1 MDYKDNFT
9 LDGRVKPTAG
19 VTKSK
24 VEALRGLV
32 ESALRGNRIA
42 AGTLVEAITTSDAAF
57 SLAHLVNV
65 NFLPQYDAAPR
76 TWTEIAGVRGV
87 SDFRPAVLYGMAG
100 EWEDGVLGDGTPAHI
115 APVIPEGTVYPESTL
130 SGEESQSGGIQK
142 RGFRTSFT
150 FEAFVNDAIG
160 FLRALPDEMLRV
172 ALDTEEY
179 EVYSALIGGATAAQQ
194 LDGGTIPD
202 GTVVPANSVLS
213 RAALIQA
220 IIELSTRKV
229 NGRTV
234 QYNGGFNLI
243 VAPGQALFADFII
256 NTLSLAEIQEGT
268 KTFTVNGYNPL
279 TNLKVIESEYVTG
292 SAWYLLPKKGTT
304 RRPGLE
310 RLQLIGH
317 ESPELRVQGLTGTYV
332 GGGAVSPFEGS
343 FEADEAQYR
352 LRLFG
357 RGVNWSPDSVIWS
370 TGTAPVPTP

>member
-1 MDYKDNFT
+1 MDYKDNYT

-42 AGTLVEAITTSDAAF
+42 AGTLVEVITTSDAAF
-57 SLAHLVNV
+57 SLAHLVNL
-65 NFLPQYDAAPR
+65 NFLPQYDEAPR
-76 TWTEIAGVRGV
+76 TWTEIAGTRGV

-115 APVIPEGTVYPESTL
+115 APVIPEGTAYPESTL
-130 SGEESQSGGIQK
+130 KGEESQVGGIQK

-150 FEAFVNDAIG
+150 FEAFINDAIG

-179 EVYSALIGGATAAQQ
+179 EVYTALIGGATATQQ

-202 GTVVPANSVLS
+202 GTIVPANSVLS

-220 IIELSTRKV
+220 IIELSARKV

-256 NTLSLAEIQEGT
+256 NTLSLTSIRDGALDLS
-268 KTFTVNGYNPL
+268 VNGYNPL
-279 TNLKVIESEYVTG
+279 SNIKVIESEYVTG
-292 SAWYLLPKKGTT
+292 TAWYILPKKGTT

-310 RLQLIGH
+310 RLQMIGH
-317 ESPELRVQGLTGTYV
+317 ETPELRVQGLTGTYV

-343 FEADEAQYR
+343 FDADSAAYR
-352 LRLFG
+352 IRLMG
-357 RGVNWSPDSVIWS
+357 RGINWSPDSVLWS
-370 TGTAPVPTP
+370 TGTAPSAQ